1 MLKPQR
7 LTGILCGLGRR
18 TGVAVWYHGGTNQD
32 GPERGVC
39 TSGRGLADAYEER
52 QL

>member
-18 TGVAVWYHGGTNQD
+18 TGASARYDVGVQS
-32 GPERGVC
+32 GPESAR
-39 TSGRGLADAYEER
+39 TDRGLAAHLVLAER
-52 QL
+52 G